1 MDYHNNFDDDIEVLD
16 LGINNDKKTNN
27 MAYSNTNNKI
37 LDEDTIIQKKHR
49 TSFLFRKIIRK
60 IDDDEKYEIRKIRK
74 RIKLKSSFKKAF
86 LVVFLLG
93 LIIISTIGVNN
104 YLKNKRKEEL
114 LANREEKYNQIVN
127 NYSDYVITTG
137 ESDIYTLDNDEY
149 KSIIKVNNGV
159 KLYLDDTVDDYN
171 DEYFKIKDTDYYI
184 NYANV
189 KKIDEFTINQRYKSF
204 IVFNQNVVTNDSFY
218 LYDSEGKYL
227 FNLTEKH
234 SFPIWIKDDDGYY
247 VEFMDQLMFIKKDDV
262 KELVKENNTTAKTTN
277 KVKTFCYHQIYKE
290 GEKCNSTVYTCI
302 PYKNFESHLKY
313 LQDNNYLTLSMSEL
327 ELFLDKKIQIPKK
340 TVVITLDDGA
350 RNYNA
355 AELAEKYESYM
366 TYFIITGTYDTTKL
380 IDNPY
385 IEYQSHTDSLHKNY
399 RCTGGNQGGLLLCE
413 KESTILKD
421 LALSQEKLGGKD
433 KVFAFA
439 YPFYDYNDRAI
450 KLLKKQGFRLG
461 FIGLGGT
468 DGYTTQGT
476 DKMKIRRRTVWGN
489 HSLNDFIKFVTT

>member
-1 MDYHNNFDDDIEVLD
+1 MSYNDLDDDIEFLD
-16 LGINNDKKTNN
+16 ITFDNNVKECNDIDNRK
-27 MAYSNTNNKI
+27 KI
-37 LDEDTIIQKKHR
+37 LEEENIIKKKR
-49 TSFLFRKIIRK
+49 KNFIFRKFIKK
-60 IDDDEKYEIRKIRK
+60 IDDENEKYEIRKIRK
-74 RIKLKSSFKKAF
+74 VRKIKSSFKKAF
-86 LVVFLLG
+86 LAIFILFTIVM
-93 LIIISTIGVNN
+93 STIGVNN
-104 YLKNKRKEEL
+104 YLKNKREEDL
-114 LANREEKYNQIVN
+114 LASQKEIYDSIVN
-127 NYSDYVITTG
+127 SYNDYVMTNG
-137 ESDIYTLDNDEY
+137 EVDIYMLNDGNYEP
-149 KSIIKVNNGV
+149 IIKVNNGV
-159 KLYLDDTVDDYN
+159 KLYLDDTVEDYT
-171 DEYFKIKDTDYYI
+171 DQYFKIKDTDYYI
-184 NYANV
+184 NYTSV
-189 KKIDEFTINQRYKSF
+189 KKIEKFDINKRYKSY
-204 IVFNQNVVTNDSFY
+204 IVFNQNVVTKDSFY
-218 LYDSEGKYL
+218 LYDNEGKYL
-227 FNLTEKH
+227 FNLNEEH
-234 SFPIWIKDDDGYY
+234 RFPIWIKDDDGYY
-247 VEFMDQLMFIKKDDV
+247 VEFMDQLMFLKKDDV
-262 KELVKENNTTAKTTN
+262 KEVIKENNSEEKTTN

-313 LQDNNYLTLSMSEL
+313 LQDNNYLTLSMHEL

-380 IDNPY
+380 IDNPF

-413 KESTILKD
+413 KESVILKD
-421 LALSQEKLGGKD
+421 LALSQEKLGGKE